1 MIKMSF
7 YDGTLDKEVA
17 RKVISESNKP
27 CKYTIGLRMRRPT
40 TLDKP
45 ITKQEALTIIDK
57 ESWLDITEYDDYF
70 SLNSFSA
77 NDMW

>member
-7 YDGTLDKEVA
+7 YDGTLNKELA

-40 TLDKP
+40 TWM
-45 ITKQEALTIIDK
+45 
-57 ESWLDITEYDDYF
+57 S
-70 SLNSFSA
+70 SA
-77 NDMW
+77 SQSAAMAS